1 VGADTNIKRIFN
13 TNKENELIFVTNNM
27 ITKYE
32 TNTKK
37 VTGQEALE
45 EDTEVRSIV
54 YGSDGNIAVVCKN
67 MIMITNEDLEKI
79 STVKELFPI
88 RSAFWESEKI
98 LFYTTTNH
106 WKFSFLNGEN
116 GVLRTIE

>member
-1 VGADTNIKRIFN
+1 
-13 TNKENELIFVTNNM
+13 M
-27 ITKYE
+27 ITQYE

-54 YGSDGNIAVVCKN
+54 YGSDGNIAIVCKN

-79 STVKELFPI
+79 SIVKELFPI
-88 RSAFWESEKI
+88 RSAFWESGKI

-106 WKFSFLNGEN
+106 WKFSFLNG
-116 GVLRTIE
+116 